1 MIASSSI
8 SSVLITGANA
18 GIGKEVARQLA
29 RRPGVERVYLACRSE
44 VKARAAKQDLEK
56 QTGRSCFRI
65 VVMDMSDLVSIRSAM
80 REVKAPLDGLVMNA
94 GGSGGK
100 TPLAL
105 TRDGVTELFASN
117 VLGHVVLLEGL
128 IAAGSLSGTAVYL
141 GSEAARGFPRLGI
154 KQPSLPTSSV
164 QDFIDVITG
173 KNFLGKKFDSALA
186 YAEVKYM
193 AALWIAAIARRQ
205 PTLRLVTISPG
216 NTQGTEIAGS
226 MPPLVRILM
235 QRIVM
240 PFVAPVFGLAHS
252 LETGAARIVAGLT
265 DPSFESGIF
274 YASAEDKMIGPLM
287 DQSKIFPDLAN
298 LTYQQN
304 ADEAIH
310 TFL

>member
-1 MIASSSI
+1 MNASSSI

-18 GIGKEVARQLA
+18 GIGKEVACQLA
-29 RRPGVERVYLACRSE
+29 TRPGVERVYLACRSE
-44 VKARAAKQDLEK
+44 VKARAAKQDLERR
-56 QTGRSCFRI
+56 TGRFCFRV
-65 VVMDMSDLVSIRSAM
+65 VVMDMSDLVSIRSAI
-80 REVKAPLDGLVMNA
+80 REVEPPLDGLVMNA

-105 TRDGVTELFASN
+105 TTDGVTELFASN
-117 VLGHVVLLEGL
+117 VLGHVALLEGL
-128 IAAGSLSGTAVYL
+128 IAARTLSGTAVYL
-141 GSEAARGFPRLGI
+141 GSEAARGVPRLGI
-154 KQPSLPTSSV
+154 KRPSLPTSSV

-173 KNFLGKKFDSALA
+173 KDLIGKKFDTALA

-193 AALWIAAIARRQ
+193 AALWMAATARRE
-205 PTLRLVTISPG
+205 PALRLVTISPG

-226 MPPLVRILM
+226 MPPLVRVLM

-240 PFVAPVFGLAHS
+240 PFVAPAFGLAHS

-265 DPSFESGIF
+265 DPAFESGVF
-274 YASAEDKMIGPLM
+274 YASAENKMIGPVM

-298 LTYQQN
+298 FTYQQN
-304 ADEAIH
+304 ADKAIH